1 MKLVLI
7 RRTIVNLSFPW
18 LMVILRSLKEN
29 GQSNLVKGKL
39 HAASTVSIDS
49 LAS

>member
-7 RRTIVNLSFPW
+7 RKTIVSLSFPW
-18 LMVILRSLKEN
+18 LMVISRSLKEN

-39 HAASTVSIDS
+39 HAATSISIDS